1 MALGTLQ
8 AFGDAWFEVSEL
20 SLRDIVGIPNSDTS
34 EILLGSFGKR
44 VMPCASL
51 DLYLGTKIKLH
62 SISCALEL
70 LSWNICCR
78 GKVSL
83 SNYDRMQ
90 YPIITKLDF
99 FLGVSVSTNS
109 FDDIPAA
116 EGYIWNGSSMVEG
129 STFRRR

>member
-51 DLYLGTKIKLH
+51 YLHLGTKIKITLNFLCTRTTILKH
-62 SISCALEL
+62 L
-70 LSWNICCR
+70 LPW
-78 GKVSL
+78 
-83 SNYDRMQ
+83 
-90 YPIITKLDF
+90 
-99 FLGVSVSTNS
+99 
-109 FDDIPAA
+109 
-116 EGYIWNGSSMVEG
+116 
-129 STFRRR
+129 